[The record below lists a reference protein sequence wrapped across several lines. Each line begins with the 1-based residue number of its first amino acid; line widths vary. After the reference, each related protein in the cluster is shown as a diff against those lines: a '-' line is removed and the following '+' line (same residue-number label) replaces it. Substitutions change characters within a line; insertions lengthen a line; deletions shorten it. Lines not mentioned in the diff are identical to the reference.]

1 MSLISADHKRWLQQ
15 LLGRR
20 VCFDE
25 PMRRRTT
32 FGIGGPADAYAMVA
46 DVDELTLLV
55 RGANQRSLP
64 WRVVGKGSNLLVR
77 DGGIRGIVI
86 NPAPYMRAVE
96 VEEDGAVDEIII
108 TAQAGLSLPAL
119 CRLALANG
127 WAGMNFALGIPGSV
141 GGAISMN
148 AGSAEGCI
156 ADVLKTVTLLDR
168 QAKRITVATDKIT
181 WAYRHAG
188 WPLDSIIVEGTVKLQ
203 AADKQQLKRE
213 ARQWVMARKRRQPA
227 EPSAGCFFKNPS
239 PHNPAGR
246 LIDQAGLKGQRL
258 GKAAVSRR
266 HANFIV
272 NLGGA
277 SAGDVLTLVRLIQ
290 TTVAD
295 RFGIALEPE
304 VVILGEEGYA
314 QESL

>member
-1 MSLISADHKRWLQQ
+1 
-15 LLGRR
+15 
-20 VCFDE
+20 
-25 PMRRRTT
+25 MRRHTT

-46 DVDELTLLV
+46 DVDEMTLLV
-55 RGANQRSLP
+55 QGANQRSLP

-86 NPAPYMRAVE
+86 NPAPHMCAVTVIDDATVGE
-96 VEEDGAVDEIII
+96 IAV

-127 WAGMNFALGIPGSV
+127 WAGMNFALGIPGCV

-148 AGSAEGCI
+148 AGSAEGCV
-156 ADVLKTVTLLDR
+156 ADVLQAVTLLDR
-168 QAKRITVATDKIT
+168 QAKRITVAADKIT
-181 WAYRHAG
+181 WAYRQAG
-188 WPLDSIIVEGTVKLQ
+188 WPRDSIIVEGTVKLQ
-203 AADKQQLKRE
+203 AVDKQQLKRE
-213 ARQWVMARKRRQPA
+213 ARQWVVARKRRQPA

-239 PHNPAGR
+239 PHYPAGR
-246 LIDQAGLKGQRL
+246 LIDQAGLKGQRI
-258 GKAAVSRR
+258 GKAAVSKR

-277 SAGDVLTLVRLIQ
+277 SAGEVLALVRLIQ
-290 TTVAD
+290 TTVTD
-295 RFGIALEPE
+295 RFGIVLEPE
-304 VVILGEEGYA
+304 VVILGEEGHA